1 MDKSITSSKHA
12 YCIIAHQDSYCLE
25 SLICLLDDEKN
36 DIFLLIDKKA
46 DKNLTLN
53 LRTKRGGLNIIPDEE
68 RIDIRWGGLSQ
79 VKAELI
85 LFKAAVSNFHY
96 SYIHLISGADLPLKT
111 QEEIHDS
118 FEKLPGN
125 SNVLAFSEGEHI
137 RKNVEFKTR
146 YYHPYLEFQR
156 FRHDGQVAH
165 LIQDFT
171 AKFSR
176 KVSVCLQKAIGY
188 KRNWKDLELKKGSQW
203 VSISSEFASFLVEN
217 EKYILKRFK
226 GVICPDEI
234 FLHTMLYNSK
244 FKDTIIDVSQKEIA
258 TIRKIDWE
266 RGNPYTWRE
275 KDFEELINS
284 DALFARK
291 FSSKEDKEII
301 DKIKS
306 FLTIIPNP

>member
-1 MDKSITSSKHA
+1 M
-12 YCIIAHQDSYCLE
+12 
-25 SLICLLDDEKN
+25 
-36 DIFLLIDKKA
+36 
-46 DKNLTLN
+46 
-53 LRTKRGGLNIIPDEE
+53 
-68 RIDIRWGGLSQ
+68 SQ
-79 VKAELI
+79 VKAELT

-111 QEEIHDS
+111 QEEIHGF
-118 FEKLPGN
+118 FEKLPED

-137 RKNVEFKTR
+137 RRNVEFKTR
-146 YYHPYLEFQR
+146 YYHPYVEFQR
-156 FRHDGQVAH
+156 FRHDGNIAH

-176 KVSVCLQKAIGY
+176 KVSVSLQKAIGY

-203 VSISSEFASFLVEN
+203 VSISSEFASYLVEN
-217 EKYILKRFK
+217 EKYILERFK

-275 KDFEELINS
+275 NDFEELINS

-291 FSSKEDKEII
+291 FSSKVDKEII
-301 DKIKS
+301 DKITA
-306 FLTIIPNP
+306 FLLDPHLTLN